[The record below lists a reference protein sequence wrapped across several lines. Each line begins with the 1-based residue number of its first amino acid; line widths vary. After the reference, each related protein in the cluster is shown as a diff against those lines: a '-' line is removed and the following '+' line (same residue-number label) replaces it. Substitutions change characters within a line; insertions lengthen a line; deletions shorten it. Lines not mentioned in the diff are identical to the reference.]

1 MSVRMLELTPPLSTA
16 LRSVKGENL
25 RQKLARLL
33 ASQLRQNLEACE
45 REALDLEIKYGLDY
59 KDFQAQLGDG
69 NLGDEFAY
77 ELERDAMRWSDLRA
91 EKRHWLGLLRPV
103 KKLI

>member
-1 MSVRMLELTPPLSTA
+1 MSVRMLELTPPLFTA
-16 LRSVKGENL
+16 LRSIKGENL

-33 ASQLRQNLEACE
+33 ASQLRRNLEACE
-45 REALDLEIKYGLDY
+45 REALDLEIKYGLEY
-59 KDFQAQLGDG
+59 KEFQARLGAG
-69 NLGDEFAY
+69 ELGDEFAY
-77 ELERDAMRWSDLRA
+77 ELERDAMRWSDLRV